1 MLMRRAAKNYFAS
14 SHSIF
19 QANMLRRFLFIQTA
33 TTPNANAMKFQP
45 GKEVAGE
52 ATMDFSSIRYTDSSP
67 LARQLF

>member
-1 MLMRRAAKNYFAS
+1 MLK
-14 SHSIF
+14 
-19 QANMLRRFLFIQTA
+19 RFLFIQTA

-67 LARQLF
+67 LALLLLVNYSKLILYYSKLTVLLEYY

>member
-1 MLMRRAAKNYFAS
+1 
-14 SHSIF
+14 
-19 QANMLRRFLFIQTA
+19 MLRRFLFIQTA